1 MDADEVGD
9 DAAAVVD
16 AAVVTTTGEGWLVPT
31 SAAAP
36 ATEPTASVITATAA

>member
-1 MDADEVGD
+1 MDADEAVGD
-9 DAAAVVD
+9 VAAVVD
-16 AAVVTTTGEGWLVPT
+16 PPVVTTPGEGWLVPT